1 MSSPAEMKDS
11 LVRNTIL
18 ITMLILLSTDG
29 RMSTETAKQ
38 TTQKD
43 RTRGNNNLGNVGYA
57 TI

>member
-1 MSSPAEMKDS
+1 MKDS